1 MKQGIEMSEFTEKE
15 LIQELEKLD
24 NDEARIDQI
33 RKDIDSGELRYKDIC
48 VYALAELV
56 GLDFE
61 DSADWHRSFLIY
73 KRDFENFVDFK
84 HPYAEHVSYLEGE
97 VPQKRFLKLS
107 KRAAEIIKK
116 GKVGTDLRMQK
127 REREIIIDKFS
138 RAHADGFP
146 DMVYTDTC
154 VETSDGD
161 YIVFSACIG
170 DAGDIEDPLSP
181 YDIELGND
189 FDFDQWI
196 VIEEL

>member
-1 MKQGIEMSEFTEKE
+1 M
-15 LIQELEKLD
+15 IQELEKLE
-24 NDEARIDQI
+24 NDQTRIDRI
-33 RKDIDSGELRYKDIC
+33 RKDIDSGELIYKDIC
-48 VYALAELV
+48 VYALAELA
-56 GLDFE
+56 GIDFE

-84 HPYAEHVSYLEGE
+84 HPYAEHVASLEGE

-107 KRAAEIIKK
+107 EKAAEIIKK
-116 GKVGTDLRMQK
+116 GKEGTDLRMQK

-138 RAHADGFP
+138 RADADGFA
-146 DMVYTDTC
+146 DTVYTDTC
-154 VETSDGD
+154 IETSDGD
-161 YIVFSACIG
+161 HIAFSACIG

-189 FDFDQWI
+189 FDFSPWI